1 MYSIGGYE
9 FNSEEN
15 IKRALTHSSFGED
28 NYERL
33 EFLGDSILDFLVGK
47 HFFENK
53 TLNEGM
59 LTKLRAFYVSEE
71 NLSQVFD
78 KLNIEKLVRLG
89 KSCKK
94 LTKSIKCD
102 MFEAITASVY
112 LDAGLDRC
120 LQFIEENIYIKDVK
134 EIDIVDAK
142 SLLQEIAQK
151 NGHMVEYTLLEK
163 LGQSHNPTF
172 IVEAKL
178 NDIKVR
184 ASESSKQHAEQL
196 CAKKILEIL
205 GDKNQ

>member
-1 MYSIGGYE
+1 MYSIGGYT
-9 FNSEEN
+9 FKSEDN
-15 IKRALTHSSFGED
+15 ITRALTHSSFSEN

-33 EFLGDSILDFLVGK
+33 EYLGDSILDFLVGK

-112 LDAGLDRC
+112 LDGGLDRC
-120 LQFIEENIYIKDVK
+120 EQFIEENIYIKDEKDV
-134 EIDIVDAK
+134 DIVDAK

-151 NGHMVEYTLLEK
+151 NGQKIEYSLIEK
-163 LGQSHNPTF
+163 LGKSHNPTF
-172 IVEAKL
+172 VVQAKL
-178 NDIKVR
+178 GDIIV
-184 ASESSKQHAEQL
+184 SESGKSKRGAEQL
-196 CAKKILEIL
+196 CAQKILEIL
-205 GDKNQ
+205 GENK